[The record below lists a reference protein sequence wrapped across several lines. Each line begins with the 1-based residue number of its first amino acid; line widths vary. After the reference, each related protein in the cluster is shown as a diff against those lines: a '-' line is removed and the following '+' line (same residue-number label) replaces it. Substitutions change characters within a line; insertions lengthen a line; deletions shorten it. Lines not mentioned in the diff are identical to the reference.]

1 MSGSSGL
8 RVGLNLIFMTAAAG
22 GAGRYARELI
32 PAMLELD
39 PKLHVT
45 AFASRDLPR
54 TVLEEPWAGEI
65 EWVRYPHA
73 SASRRALVAQMVELP
88 RAAAQRKL
96 DVVHSPANIGLLGT
110 RGAANVVTLLDLI
123 WLHRETSPLGQ
134 RGRLRA
140 KLLFVRCARAADRV
154 LTISEATKRDLVA
167 TLGLESDRIDV
178 TPLAVADRE
187 SPATPEAD
195 LRTRLALGSAPF
207 VLCVAQKQ
215 PHKNL
220 ESLIRA
226 IERAPEAALVLAG
239 AREAHEDRLRELAGR
254 NGVAERVHFVD
265 WVDDADLEGLYR
277 AARCFVLPSL
287 VEGFGLPLLEA
298 MRHGLPVACSDRS
311 SLPEVVGDAALLFD
325 PTDQEA
331 VTTAVLRL
339 VRDEAL
345 RRDLSERGRD
355 RARLFSWSRTAAE
368 TVASYRRAISARAA
382 RRRFRRV
389 RSP

>member
-1 MSGSSGL
+1 VSGRSGL

-32 PAMLELD
+32 PAMLTLESELRM
-39 PKLHVT
+39 T
-45 AFASRDLPR
+45 AFTSSDLPQ
-54 TVLEEPWAGEI
+54 TILEEPWAGEI
-65 EWVRYPHA
+65 EWIHYPHA
-73 SASRRALVAQMVELP
+73 AASRRALVAQMVELP

-110 RGAANVVTLLDLI
+110 FGVANVVTLLDLI
-123 WLHRETSPLGQ
+123 WLHRETSPLGPRQ
-134 RGRLRA
+134 RLRA

-167 TLGLESDRIDV
+167 TLGLEPERIDV
-178 TPLAVADRE
+178 TPLGVADRE
-187 SPATPEAD
+187 SRATPEAE
-195 LRTRLALGSAPF
+195 LRTRLRLGSAPF

-226 IERAPEAALVLAG
+226 IAHVPDAGVVLAG

-254 NGVAERVHFVD
+254 DGVAERVHFVD

-331 VTTAVLRL
+331 VTAAVLRL

-345 RRDLSERGRD
+345 RRDLAERGRE
-355 RARLFSWSRTAAE
+355 RARTFSWSRTAAR
-368 TVASYRRAISARAA
+368 TLASYRLAIAARSA
-382 RRRFRRV
+382 RRRFPGV
-389 RSP
+389 RLR